1 MVDAGSFDVLN
12 AIYLRKMATADH
24 LELVTELPANT
35 IQAIISREIAEGA
48 VHELGGSYMLRE
60 NGIAKVL
67 GFYRETYSSLREQ
80 AEVMRWYEKFEAN
93 LNQQFIRA
101 ISDWQMN
108 DRDERAQA
116 AMTKLVERMIRS
128 LQTLSG
134 SVPRYQKYLN
144 RFGRAMALLDQG
156 NSEFACSP
164 MVDSIHNVWFEFH
177 EDILAV
183 VGRPRDV

>member
-1 MVDAGSFDVLN
+1 MVDSETFDVLN
-12 AIYLRKMATADH
+12 AVYLRKMATTDH
-24 LELVTELPANT
+24 LELVTELPAGT
-35 IQAIISREIAEGA
+35 IQAIIAREIAEKA
-48 VHELGGSYMLRE
+48 IHELGGSYMLSE

-67 GFYRETYSSLREQ
+67 SFYRECYAPLREQ

-101 ISDWQMN
+101 VSDWQMN
-108 DRDERAQA
+108 DRDERAEG

-134 SVPRYQKYLN
+134 SVPRYQKYSN
-144 RFGRAMALLDQG
+144 RFGRAMALLDEG
-156 NSEFACSP
+156 NSKFACSP
-164 MVDSIHNVWFEFH
+164 TVDSMHNVWFEFH

-183 VGRPRDV
+183 VGRPRDL